1 MSGRP
6 QLRLIEARDPSA
18 PVARGETPALF
29 GPALELLA
37 LGAGLT
43 LTMAL
48 LARLPS
54 WSGEVGRFQ
63 ALTAVAFAFFAI
75 AMIRLERFRL
85 LPRAGLI
92 VFGVALAARTALVMS
107 PPSLSDDL
115 YRYVWEGKVAAA
127 GLDPWRLAPLDPALG
142 ALRDRAI
149 HPHINHPELSAIYP
163 PLAIAGF
170 ALVARVSATVIAFK
184 IWVVLHDLAL
194 VVALIVWSGRRLG
207 SAAPAI
213 AYAWNPLVIV
223 EYAGNGHHDPTALVW
238 MALAF
243 LWLARRPAASAAAL
257 AVASLV
263 RLAPLA
269 VAPFLF
275 ARWPWRARAMFLAL
289 LVPGLAFYF
298 VETRGAHSGLA
309 AYWESWRNNELV
321 FHLLERWTGS
331 FARARAIAIGIV
343 ALVVFALLVRRASA
357 ERGARATLRAA
368 LLVSP
373 VLHPWYLGWALVFE
387 PLAPA
392 WPWALLS
399 LTVFLNYGVLATPA
413 EGRDFHLP
421 LAWRWVEYGIPATAA
436 LALAWRRRRAPEH
449 ATPEVRS

>member
-6 QLRLIEARDPSA
+6 PLRLIEIRDPRPPAGRAA
-18 PVARGETPALF
+18 PLPAL
-29 GPALELLA
+29 GPALELAA

-54 WSGEVGRFQ
+54 WFAELGRFQ

-75 AMIRLERFRL
+75 AMIRLERYRAI
-85 LPRAGLI
+85 PRAGLI
-92 VFGVALAARTALVMS
+92 VFGVALAARSALVPV

-127 GLDPWRLAPLDPALG
+127 GLDPWRLAPRDPAL
-142 ALRDRAI
+142 APLRDRAI
-149 HPHINHPELSAIYP
+149 HPHVNHPDLSAIYP

-194 VVALIVWSGRRLG
+194 VVALLVWSGRRHG

-213 AYAWNPLVIV
+213 AYAWNPLVIL
-223 EYAGNGHHDPTALVW
+223 EYAGNGHHDPLALVW

-243 LWLARRPAASAAAL
+243 LWLERRPTASAAAL

-263 RLAPLA
+263 RLAPLVA
-269 VAPFLF
+269 APFLF
-275 ARWPWRARAMFLAL
+275 ARWSWRARAVFLAL
-289 LVPGLAFYF
+289 LVPGLVFYAI
-298 VETRGAHSGLA
+298 ETRGAHSGLA
-309 AYWESWRNNELV
+309 AYWGSWRNNELA
-321 FHLLERWTGS
+321 FHVLERWTGS

-343 ALVVFALLVRRASA
+343 ALVTLAWLVGRARA
-357 ERGARATLRAA
+357 ERAARATLRTA

-413 EGRDFHLP
+413 EGHDYHLP
-421 LAWRWVEYGIPATAA
+421 LAWRWVEYGLPAAVA
-436 LALAWRRRRAPEH
+436 LAIAWRRRRSHEL